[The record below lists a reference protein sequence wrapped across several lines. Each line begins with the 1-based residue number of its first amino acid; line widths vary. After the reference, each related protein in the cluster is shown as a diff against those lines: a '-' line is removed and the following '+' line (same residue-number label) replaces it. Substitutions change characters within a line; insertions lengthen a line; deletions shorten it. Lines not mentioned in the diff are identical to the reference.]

1 MHLSPSSVAR
11 VCIVLCC
18 VLGSLQS
25 LVAQNPLQNIP
36 GAGSLQGMGQGG
48 GGRGGK
54 KDSLKHRTGLEDTLT
69 ISFRYLDS
77 THIYKL
83 DTSVDDIDRFYP
95 LPANYRSLGNVG
107 DAAKPLIFT
116 PNLTAGWDAGFHSFD
131 VYRVNWENTRFFTT
145 TRPYTEME
153 YLIGSNNEQ
162 NIRVLHTQNINQ
174 HWNFALQY
182 RLTGG
187 PGQYKSQKSNHN
199 NYSLYTWYESP
210 RKRYHLYGGFIG
222 NNLKSEENGGFIN
235 DTALNNPFYKNR
247 FQVATNLGGLTDYQS
262 NIFNTTLATGNHYGD
277 FQLLLRQQYD
287 LGQQD
292 SVVVN
297 DSTTYYLFYPRL
309 RLQHTFQINTYNYQ
323 YVDNAPDSS
332 THFYQRAYGFLST
345 PLPGF
350 NIQDKW
356 SQIINDFSLFQYPV
370 AKNQSQFLTEGISL
384 ENLKGTF
391 ASSIQE
397 FYNVYAHGEYR
408 NQTRNKKWDI
418 ELNGK
423 LYLEGYNIGNYQ
435 AFASLFRSLGTKIG
449 YLEAGFENVN
459 RTPSF
464 VYQRA
469 SSFDFN
475 SQGQG
480 NLSNE
485 NNTQLF
491 GYLWTPLLNLKLGA
505 HYFLMTNYTYLKD
518 YTGPTQYSSP
528 FNVLQFSAEKVTHF
542 SKRWVWYG
550 DFYFQQV
557 TGDAPIRLPAFYTR
571 NRLIYEGKFYRK
583 LDLAVGLEARYGT
596 AFKEDMYS
604 PLLGQFFPQ
613 LGQKDS
619 PYGTE
624 SIVYHN
630 APDISAFVHFRIRT
644 FYLVFRAENLNAF
657 AFGVNQPYVGYGDP
671 GFIIHF
677 GVTWGFV
684 N

>member
-1 MHLSPSSVAR
+1 
-11 VCIVLCC
+11 
-18 VLGSLQS
+18 
-25 LVAQNPLQNIP
+25 
-36 GAGSLQGMGQGG
+36 
-48 GGRGGK
+48 
-54 KDSLKHRTGLEDTLT
+54 
-69 ISFRYLDS
+69 
-77 THIYKL
+77 
-83 DTSVDDIDRFYP
+83 
-95 LPANYRSLGNVG
+95 
-107 DAAKPLIFT
+107 
-116 PNLTAGWDAGFHSFD
+116 
-131 VYRVNWENTRFFTT
+131 
-145 TRPYTEME
+145 
-153 YLIGSNNEQ
+153 
-162 NIRVLHTQNINQ
+162 
-174 HWNFALQY
+174 
-182 RLTGG
+182 
-187 PGQYKSQKSNHN
+187 
-199 NYSLYTWYESP
+199 
-210 RKRYHLYGGFIG
+210 
-222 NNLKSEENGGFIN
+222 
-235 DTALNNPFYKNR
+235 
-247 FQVATNLGGLTDYQS
+247 
-262 NIFNTTLATGNHYGD
+262 
-277 FQLLLRQQYD
+277 
-287 LGQQD
+287 
-292 SVVVN
+292 VVN

-309 RLQHTFQINTYNYQ
+309 RLQHSFQINTYNYQ
-323 YVDNAPDSS
+323 YIDNSPDSS
-332 THFYQRAYGFLST
+332 THFYQKAYGFLST

-423 LYLEGYNIGNYQ
+423 LYLEGYNVGNYE

-449 YLEAGFENVN
+449 YLEAGFQNVN

-464 VYQRA
+464 VYQRS

-475 SQGQG
+475 STGQG

-505 HYFLMTNYTYLKD
+505 HYYLMTNYTYLKD

-528 FNVLQFSAEKVTHF
+528 FNILQFSAEKVTHF

-557 TGDAPIRLPAFYTR
+557 TGDAPIRLPLFYTR
-571 NRLIYEGKFYRK
+571 DRLIYEGKFYRK

-619 PYGTE
+619 PYGRE
-624 SIVYHN
+624 PVVYHN